1 MPELPEVTTIVNEL
15 NEEIAGKKIDD
26 VEVRLA
32 KMAQGDIGSV
42 VGQTVERVERR
53 AKLIVIRL
61 SKGNLAIH
69 LKMTGQL
76 FFLPA
81 GKAQT
86 VAGERQGPFT
96 HVIFHFSDG
105 SRLLFNDL
113 RQFGYV
119 KVFGNDE
126 LRKLLD
132 EGYGIEPVD
141 PAFTSEKLT
150 EIIRRHPSM
159 RMKRLLTDQTIIA
172 GIGNI
177 YVDEALWEAKIHPLT
192 RASVLTDKEI
202 KALHTGI
209 KRVLSDALKYLGTSM
224 DTYRRTTGEK
234 GEYEFHRK
242 VYRRDGEP
250 CLRCK
255 TTIKRITVGGRGTH
269 FCPKEQVQ
277 KP

>member
-15 NEEIAGKKIDD
+15 KAEIVGKRIDD
-26 VEVRLA
+26 IEVRLP
-32 KMAQGDIGSV
+32 KMVQGDIGRV
-42 VGQTVERVERR
+42 IGQKVARVERR
-53 AKLIVIRL
+53 AKLIIIRL
-61 SKGNLAIH
+61 SVENLAIH
-69 LKMTGQL
+69 LKMSGQL
-76 FFLPA
+76 FFLPS
-81 GKAQT
+81 GQEQT
-86 VAGERQGPFT
+86 VAGEKENKFT
-96 HVIFHFSDG
+96 HVIFYFSDG

-119 KVFGNDE
+119 KILTSDQ
-126 LRKLLD
+126 LQKLVT

-141 PAFTSEKLT
+141 PSFTTDKLK
-150 EIIRRHPSM
+150 EIIRSHPSM
-159 RMKRLLTDQTIIA
+159 RMKVLLTDQTIIA

-192 RASVLTDKEI
+192 KASVVTDQAI
-202 KALHTGI
+202 KALHDGI
-209 KRVLSDALKYLGTSM
+209 KKVLSDALKYMGTSM

-234 GEYEFHRK
+234 GEYEFHRR

-250 CLRCK
+250 CPRCK